1 MYSSKK
7 ILLLVTLIASIYAAV
22 TINSITGVPTQ
33 NLVFSGQIP
42 VGNNNL
48 FFTYFGYDGETD
60 QNNLKNH
67 PLLIVVGKYFFVYT
81 VLELQLSI
89 TVWEVLDPLTLTT
102 I

>member
-1 MYSSKK
+1 MYSPKK
-7 ILLLVTLIASIYAAV
+7 ILLLVALIASIYAAV
-22 TINSITGVPTQ
+22 TVNPISGVPTQ

-42 VGNNNL
+42 VGSNSL

-67 PLLIVVGKYFFVYT
+67 PLLIVVGKYFLVYT
-81 VLELQLSI
+81 VLEHQPSI
-89 TVWEVLDPLTLTT
+89 TVWEVLDPSTLTT